1 MEPGRIIE
9 NIKDHAARG
18 MFSFCGYELSKNEAE
33 TVVTAL
39 AEYIENHKEKK
50 HGEKIHESTRKTS
63 RCNRSL
69 TTLS

>member
-1 MEPGRIIE
+1 MEPGRIIG

-18 MFSFCGYELSKNEAE
+18 MFSYCDYELSKNAAE
-33 TVVTAL
+33 PVVTAL
-39 AEYIENHKEKK
+39 AEYIENHKETK

>member
-39 AEYIENHKEKK
+39 AEYIENHKEEK
-50 HGEKIHESTRKTS
+50 HGEKTHESTRKTS
-63 RCNRSL
+63 RGNRSL